1 MRMRDILIPGLLAV
15 LLVGCATSGDGPETD
30 AARLY
35 QLGKEAL
42 REGYY
47 ETAIKH
53 FEDLAARYP
62 FGDDAA
68 QAQLDL
74 AYAYYRYDQPDQAIS
89 TAEHFIKTYPRH
101 PDVDYAYYLRGLANF
116 GQTSAILDDIARIDP
131 SRRDPRAALESFQH
145 FAELVKRYPDSRYAP
160 DAVQRMVHLKNYL
173 AKHEMFVAD
182 YYMRRGAWVAA
193 ANRARYVI
201 ETFPQTGSVPRAL
214 AVMAEAYDRLGL
226 DDLAAEARRV
236 LELNTPAA
244 AGQAGGQDG

>member
-1 MRMRDILIPGLLAV
+1 MRMREFLIPGLLAV
-15 LLVGCATSGDGPETD
+15 LLAGCATSGDNGPETD

-62 FGDDAA
+62 FGDAAA

-74 AYAYYRYDQPDQAIS
+74 AYAYYKYDQPEQAIS
-89 TAEHFIKTYPRH
+89 TADSFIKTYPRH

-116 GQTSAILDDIARIDP
+116 GQTSAILDSIARIDP

-182 YYMRRGAWVAA
+182 YYMQRGAWVAA

-201 ETFPQTGSVPRAL
+201 ETYPQTGSVPHAL

-226 DDLAAEARRV
+226 DDLAAGARRV
-236 LELNTPAA
+236 LELNPPAEA
-244 AGQAGGQDG
+244 GQDG